1 MYSEEQYYKAL
12 EVYEETKSITKT
24 MRLLGYPARRQTLY
38 NWINRKR
45 LLPEERSTFRGYN
58 TPEHPRH
65 PPLELKLEVIH
76 RCFEQGEDVQSV
88 SKEIGYSTASI
99 YTWRRKYILKGTA
112 ALMNSPK
119 EHDRGKLPE
128 GIPGSSAEIEDLK
141 TQLMDLQMEI
151 DILKETINVLK
162 KDPGVDQT
170 ALRNREKAV
179 IIGALKNKYSLPA
192 LLNKL
197 DMPRS
202 SYFYQVKVLRGRNKY
217 EELRKRIRTLFEENK
232 ERYGYRRINI
242 LLKAQGIVVSEK
254 VVRRIMKEDEL
265 TVKLRK
271 TRKYN
276 SYKGEIS
283 PAVENLVNRDFH
295 AEQPNQ
301 KWLTDITEFSI
312 RAGKV
317 YLSPVIDCF
326 DGMPVAWSIGTS
338 PNAELTNSMLR
349 TAVSILGPEDKPVV
363 HSDRGCHYRWPE
375 WISIMD
381 KAGLKRSMSKKGC
394 SPDNAACEGFFG
406 HLKTELFYTQNWDEI
421 SIEDFIHEI
430 DQYMNWYRTDRI
442 KLSLGGLSPL
452 NYRRRMGVSV

>member
-12 EVYEETKSITKT
+12 EVYEETKSIKKT
-24 MRLLGYPARRQTLY
+24 MQVLGYPARRQTLY

-45 LLPEERSTFRGYN
+45 LLPEKRSTFRGYN

-65 PPLELKLEVIH
+65 PPFELKLEAIH

-99 YTWRRKYILKGTA
+99 YAWRRKYILKGTA

-119 EHDRGKLPE
+119 EHDRGKLSE

-217 EELRKRIRTLFEENK
+217 EELRQRIRVLFEENK

-242 LLKAQGIVVSEK
+242 LLKARGIVVSEK

-283 PAVENLVNRDFH
+283 PSVENLVNRDFH

-338 PNAELTNSMLR
+338 PNAELANSMLR

-381 KAGLKRSMSKKGC
+381 EAGLKRSMSKKGC

-406 HLKTELFYTQNWDEI
+406 HLKTELFYTRNWDEI

-452 NYRRRMGVSV
+452 NYRREMGVSV

>member
-1 MYSEEQYYKAL
+1 MYSEEQYYRAL
-12 EVYEETKSITKT
+12 EVYEETQSITKT
-24 MRLLGYPARRQTLY
+24 IRLLGYPARRQTLY

-45 LLPEERSTFRGYN
+45 LLPENRSTFRGYN

-65 PPLELKLEVIH
+65 PPLEMKLNAIR
-76 RCFEQGEDVQSV
+76 RCFERGEDVQSV

-99 YTWRRKYILKGTA
+99 YAWRRKYILKGTA

-119 EHDRGKLPE
+119 EHDRGNLPE
-128 GIPGSSAEIEDLK
+128 GKPASSAEIDDLK
-141 TQLMDLQMEI
+141 AKLTDMQMEI

-179 IIGALKNKYSLPA
+179 IIGALRDKYSLPA

-197 DMPRS
+197 NLPRS
-202 SYFYQVKVLRGRNKY
+202 SYFYQQKMLNGKDKYEKLRGKVR
-217 EELRKRIRTLFEENK
+217 ELFEMNK
-232 ERYGYRRINI
+232 ERFGYRRIHA
-242 LLKAQGIVVSEK
+242 LLRNQGITTSEK
-254 VVRRIMKEDEL
+254 VIRRIMKDGNL
-265 TVKLRK
+265 TVKVRK
-271 TRKYN
+271 TQRYN

-283 PAVENLVNRDFH
+283 PAVENLIKRDFH

-317 YLSPVIDCF
+317 YLSPIIDCF
-326 DGMPVAWSIGTS
+326 DGMPVAWSIGIS
-338 PNAELTNSMLR
+338 PNAELANSMLKSAIA
-349 TAVSILGPEDKPVV
+349 TLKSGEKPVV

-375 WISIMD
+375 WISIMND
-381 KAGLKRSMSKKGC
+381 AGLTRSMSKKGC

-406 HLKTELFYTQNWDEI
+406 HLKTEMFYNRNWDEI
-421 SIEDFIHEI
+421 SIENFIEEVE
-430 DQYMNWYRTDRI
+430 QYMNWYRTDRI

-452 NYRRRMGVSV
+452 NYRRRIGVTV